1 MLENGNRLVD
11 DMLHV
16 CFADLELLLREDFLH
31 PARVEID
38 EVTRTAAEIGQVLDG
53 QTQTARAGRAH
64 HQPRPSAW
72 KMFVR
77 NFPGEFL
84 VVHLVIVPADALLGH
99 PGGAAGLKNVERA
112 PFVFRRNPNFGLQ
125 VAQPFVLEVRELH
138 HVGERADFLARIEVF
153 PRPVEPERAA
163 GFGRKMPLD
172 HVAEVGI

>member
-1 MLENGNRLVD
+1 MLG
-11 DMLHV
+11 
-16 CFADLELLLREDFLH
+16 
-31 PARVEID
+31 
-38 EVTRTAAEIGQVLDG
+38 EVFDG
-53 QTQTARAGRAH
+53 QAQAARAGRAD
-64 HQPRPSAW
+64 HQPGPAAR
-72 KMFVR
+72 KMVVR
-77 NFPGEFL
+77 NLPGELL

-112 PFVFRRNPNFGLQ
+112 PFVFRRNPNLGLQ

-172 HVAEVGI
+172 DVAEVGI